1 MTGRSIY
8 DDIANRTN
16 GEFMIGV
23 TGPVRTGKSTFI
35 KRFIES
41 AVLPSM
47 EDEYER
53 TQLRDELPQS
63 AGGRTVMTAEPKFI
77 PDERRR
83 WQLPSGGTL
92 KMKMID
98 CVGYLVPSALLA
110 QRRTARSAWC
120 IPRGTRRRSRLKR
133 RRRRERAA

>member
-8 DDIANRTN
+8 DDIADRTN

-41 AVLPSM
+41 AVLPRM

-77 PDERRR
+77 PDEAASVA
-83 WQLPSGGTL
+83 LPSGGTL
-92 KMKMID
+92 KM
-98 CVGYLVPSALLA
+98 
-110 QRRTARSAWC
+110 RRTARSAWC

>member
-8 DDIANRTN
+8 DDIADRTN

-41 AVLPSM
+41 AVLPRM

-77 PDERRR
+77 PDEAASVA
-83 WQLPSGGTL
+83 LPSGGTL

-98 CVGYLVPSALLA
+98 CVGYLVPSALGE
-110 QRRTARSAWC
+110 
-120 IPRGTRRRSRLKR
+120 IG
-133 RRRRERAA
+133 RAHV

>member
-8 DDIANRTN
+8 DDIADRTN

-41 AVLPSM
+41 AVLPRM

-77 PDERRR
+77 PDEAASVA
-83 WQLPSGGTL
+83 LPSGGTL

-98 CVGYLVPSALLA
+98 CVFRPRSA